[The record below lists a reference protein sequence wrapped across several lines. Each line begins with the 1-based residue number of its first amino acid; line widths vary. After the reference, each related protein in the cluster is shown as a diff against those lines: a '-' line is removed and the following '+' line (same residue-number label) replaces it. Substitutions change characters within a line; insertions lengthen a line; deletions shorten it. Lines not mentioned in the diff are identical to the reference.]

1 MSPLEKKI
9 VSKNESGFFPAL
21 LLLPSIHDYFVLL
34 LWLDFIGV
42 NTKKKETSNCLVL
55 HCLVL
60 LNWNSWIWQVYI
72 VEQNVDHHLYIILNV
87 K

>member
-9 VSKNESGFFPAL
+9 VSKNESGFFSVL

-42 NTKKKETSNCLVL
+42 NTKKKKHQTVL
-55 HCLVL
+55 YCIVL
-60 LNWNSWIWQVYI
+60 FC
-72 VEQNVDHHLYIILNV
+72 
-87 K
+87 